1 MDTVSTERS
10 ATTRSYLK
18 PTEDKLNIIL
28 ISENATKTQTYF
40 YECYPESKF
49 LINLQAV
56 DASEHTVA
64 LKKFTEKIRNRQNAI
79 FFICNECDTAGIFD
93 FLDLVD
99 NFKVPVSNIA
109 LQQSDGIAF
118 TNALGAGNH
127 DISQIQ
133 LFGLIDENCSL
144 EAIMAETLDQLA
156 RVIHEKYLTEKLNGG
171 AKAGSTGAL
180 LPWRELSEQY
190 KQANRA
196 QADHINTKLRI
207 AGIRTK
213 KTSEQNPSFEF
224 TAAEIELLA
233 RIEHRRWAAERY
245 LDGWSFGEV
254 RDDIAKLHPDL
265 IPWEKLSDEI
275 KGYDR
280 EPIKQI
286 PELLN
291 QIGLCL
297 VR

>member
-1 MDTVSTERS
+1 
-10 ATTRSYLK
+10 
-18 PTEDKLNIIL
+18 
-28 ISENATKTQTYF
+28 
-40 YECYPESKF
+40 
-49 LINLQAV
+49 
-56 DASEHTVA
+56 
-64 LKKFTEKIRNRQNAI
+64 
-79 FFICNECDTAGIFD
+79 
-93 FLDLVD
+93 
-99 NFKVPVSNIA
+99 
-109 LQQSDGIAF
+109 
-118 TNALGAGNH
+118 
-127 DISQIQ
+127 
-133 LFGLIDENCSL
+133 
-144 EAIMAETLDQLA
+144 
-156 RVIHEKYLTEKLNGG
+156 
-171 AKAGSTGAL
+171 
-180 LPWRELSEQY
+180 
-190 KQANRA
+190 
-196 QADHINTKLRI
+196 LRI

-213 KTSEQNPSFEF
+213 KTSEQSPGFEF